1 MTSVGYGFS
10 CQEIS
15 WAFVDKTWLPDAVTL
30 RPHNWF
36 ITLPEHNDE
45 LRLDDGNRGEDGKDG
60 SALWRAVR
68 LAGSPLQRPVGFLG
82 SSGLF
87 RVLVWPYLFKN
98 FALRDMAEFLEIYGL
113 PARIAYY
120 AQGTSDEDRDNILE
134 TPWLIWG

>member
-1 MTSVGYGFS
+1 

-60 SALWRAVR
+60 SALWPFGWLVHRYNAR
-68 LAGSPLQRPVGFLG
+68 SGFLG

-113 PARIAYY
+113 PA
-120 AQGTSDEDRDNILE
+120 
-134 TPWLIWG
+134 

>member
-1 MTSVGYGFS
+1 EDIILNGMSSVGYGFS

-60 SALWRAVR
+60 SALWPFGWLVHRYNAR
-68 LAGSPLQRPVGFLG
+68 SGFLG

-98 FALRDMAEFLEIYGL
+98 
-113 PARIAYY
+113 
-120 AQGTSDEDRDNILE
+120 
-134 TPWLIWG
+134 

>member
-1 MTSVGYGFS
+1 MSSVGYGFS

-60 SALWRAVR
+60 SALW
-68 LAGSPLQRPVGFLG
+68 
-82 SSGLF
+82 
-87 RVLVWPYLFKN
+87 
-98 FALRDMAEFLEIYGL
+98 
-113 PARIAYY
+113 
-120 AQGTSDEDRDNILE
+120 
-134 TPWLIWG
+134 